1 MRFVVVLARV
11 GAWLAAGIAALAT
24 AGFVWLA
31 ATGDDGWG
39 GLAFAMAALPAAA
52 AVLLLGVFPPRPS
65 TGGPSGGATSPACR
79 WRRPR
84 SPSSSPKP
92 SFSHPSPTGGSD
104 PGRPTGCPAQA
115 GRRTGCRPFV
125 VAPWRASGGRGR
137 LAAWDAAT

>member
-52 AVLLLGVFPPRPS
+52 AVLLLGVFPAAAVDGRTERRGDLTRLQVAAAALAVLVAETVILPS
-65 TGGPSGGATSPACR
+65 LP
-79 WRRPR
+79 
-84 SPSSSPKP
+84 
-92 SFSHPSPTGGSD
+92 H
-104 PGRPTGCPAQA
+104 
-115 GRRTGCRPFV
+115 
-125 VAPWRASGGRGR
+125 RGE
-137 LAAWDAAT
+137 